1 MLCLIKVGGENVS
14 PLRDEMDFR
23 IVRIWYKSVDTR
35 TDWIEDSFLGG
46 LQRPSLEQCL
56 SSLRDGQ
63 PCPPTG
69 LQRVGCLIN
78 PQLRSSFTTKESA
91 VPGMA
96 CHSFL
101 WPCCPAQARRVVGVV
116 LEEIRGGQDGRGGR
130 GRLEHLRGGRQV
142 ASSSRG
148 GFPTVYNTS
157 CFSLSLSLFSLSLF
171 PVSPALPFPPPLSY
185 LCLRPASG
193 PRGLCFTPLV
203 AHRAEEAADPWYN
216 TAWLGWLGTLLQ
228 EAAGM
233 D

>member
-1 MLCLIKVGGENVS
+1 
-14 PLRDEMDFR
+14 MDCP
-23 IVRIWYKSVDTR
+23 VAPW
-35 TDWIEDSFLGG
+35 FLYHEG
-46 LQRPSLEQCL
+46 
-56 SSLRDGQ
+56 
-63 PCPPTG
+63 
-69 LQRVGCLIN
+69 
-78 PQLRSSFTTKESA
+78 SA
-91 VPGMA
+91 GA
-96 CHSFL
+96 GTASHSFL
-101 WPCCPAQARRVVGVV
+101 WPRWPAQAGCTVGEV
-116 LEEIRGGQDGRGGR
+116 LGQVRGGQDGRGGR

-142 ASSSRG
+142 APSSCG

-171 PVSPALPFPPPLSY
+171 PVSPALPFPPLLSY